1 MASPLPPGWTESR
14 DAQGRVYYS
23 DHINHK
29 TQWERPAGHTSVA
42 PPIAQPAPPPPIVQP
57 KSSSL
62 PPGWEERTTPDG
74 RKYYVNH
81 NDKSTH
87 WTLPANLSSQNQA
100 HTSVQTQNNNPV
112 VVVAQAAPPRP
123 PQGPLVV
130 QSWSAGGIQPNSI
143 SPPAPPIVVPATPYG
158 NNNFT
163 QNAQPPIMASGKR
176 KALLI
181 GINYKGTRAE
191 LRGCINDVHRMR
203 QYLLTQS
210 FPPQETIILT
220 DDNAQMMPSRAN
232 ILRYIDWLVSGTQR
246 GDSLFFHFSGHGAQQ
261 EDLDGDEEDGY
272 DETIVPCDFKRAGQI
287 TDDELWKRLVA
298 PLPEGSRLTS
308 IMDCC
313 HSGTGLDLAFTYT
326 QSRGWTVDD
335 NPAHAAADIQMLSGC
350 EDAQCS
356 ADAATSSGIHGG
368 AMTSAF
374 LQVIKDNPMPLY
386 PDLMSALHR
395 ELRRKGFNQR
405 PQLSSSQRFD
415 LNDRVFSLTDG
426 FIPNSNSTLG
436 RIIHPQQGRRRRRRR
451 KRRPGALGGFN
462 AMFAAGAGGLLLGSM
477 LS

>member
-1 MASPLPPGWTESR
+1 MEFLKKKVKKER
-14 DAQGRVYYS
+14 RRRRKLRK
-23 DHINHK
+23 HK
-29 TQWERPAGHTSVA
+29 NRALEGEGKVA
-42 PPIAQPAPPPPIVQP
+42 PEEYDSKAQEALKGEIMMFSGCADSQTSADVHDVASFGLPDAEGAGGACTHALLKSISEGAESYVDILKEMRQILKTKRFTQLPQLSASRRIDLRQSFQP
-57 KSSSL
+57 KQSNE
-62 PPGWEERTTPDG
+62 GRT
-74 RKYYVNH
+74 
-81 NDKSTH
+81 
-87 WTLPANLSSQNQA
+87 
-100 HTSVQTQNNNPV
+100 
-112 VVVAQAAPPRP
+112 
-123 PQGPLVV
+123 
-130 QSWSAGGIQPNSI
+130 
-143 SPPAPPIVVPATPYG
+143 
-158 NNNFT
+158 
-163 QNAQPPIMASGKR
+163 